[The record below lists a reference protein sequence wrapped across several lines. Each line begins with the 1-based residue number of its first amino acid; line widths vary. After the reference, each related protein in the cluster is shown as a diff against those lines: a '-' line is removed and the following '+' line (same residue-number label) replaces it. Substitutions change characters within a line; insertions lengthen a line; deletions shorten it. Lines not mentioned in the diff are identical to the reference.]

1 MLELA
6 NMWTIFMTFVL
17 YGIFSK
23 RSWWQWGQFS
33 KVLLLKIRVSMKSHC
48 NCFISIN
55 IGAKIMSNCIKD
67 ILFLIKCDEF
77 TSLDE
82 VCKAFLLVCVVKS
95 KNHVQ
100 GKCKN
105 GQKRHHQDNYRGNHW
120 LEIDNTTMG
129 FSLILDIEGMV
140 NSTLST
146 SVDSKYFINSI
157 ILYKIFDTRRWPCFP
172 LKHCLTYS
180 SSLTFTS
187 QIPKN
192 IIYCSCDGSNKD
204 F

>member
-67 ILFLIKCDEF
+67 ILFLIKCDKF

-120 LEIDNTTMG
+120 SEIDNKTMG

-157 ILYKIFDTRRWPCFP
+157 VQKFWHQTLTLLSIKTLSNIFLILNLYITNTKKYYILQLWW
-172 LKHCLTYS
+172 
-180 SSLTFTS
+180 
-187 QIPKN
+187 
-192 IIYCSCDGSNKD
+192 
-204 F
+204 